1 MSKLLDRLDQI
12 ALAIQQQ
19 TQAIERQT
27 QIGERITL
35 ALEALN
41 NSAAQLS
48 DHVVPAP
55 TAIVGSDYVAK
66 RLGCT
71 TTWVAQMVRR
81 GMIPKSC
88 VVAGT
93 GKGRFWKFH
102 RQQIEQWLA
111 QRE

>member
-1 MSKLLDRLDQI
+1 MSNLLHSLDNI

-27 QIGERITL
+27 QLSERIAL

-48 DHVVPAP
+48 DHVVPP
-55 TAIVGSDYVAK
+55 PNAIVGSDYVAK

-71 TTWVAQMVRR
+71 TTWVAQMVRK
-81 GMIPKSC
+81 GMIPKTC
-88 VVAGT
+88 IVAGT

-111 QRE
+111 QKD